1 MLKPKPEFPLAT
13 PLANDGISYHW
24 HAQSRALLTYTC
36 INPYC
41 SKFKHIMDELG
52 RIDLLMNSG
61 NVKEDAYLIRI
72 DGKGVNYH
80 Q

>member
-1 MLKPKPEFPLAT
+1 MMAEV
-13 PLANDGISYHW
+13 
-24 HAQSRALLTYTC
+24 
-36 INPYC
+36 
-41 SKFKHIMDELG
+41 G

-61 NVKEDAYLIRI
+61 NVKEDVYLVRI